1 MVGPLVPAQAGTQWP
16 QAQFW
21 IPAFAG
27 MSRRDTNY
35 CAVMPAAFTSAAL
48 VLISLRM

>member
-1 MVGPLVPAQAGTQWP
+1 MVGPLVPAQAGTQGHST
-16 QAQFW
+16 
-21 IPAFAG
+21 ILD
-27 MSRRDTNY
+27 SRFRGNERRNTNY